1 MRCLC
6 HVGINEPRGRESSVL
21 QPLVMRASMAALFL
35 QEKHLGDAA
44 GFKRIIFP

>member
-6 HVGINEPRGRESSVL
+6 HVGMSWRRGRESSVL
-21 QPLVMRASMAALFL
+21 QPLAMRASMAALFL

-44 GFKRIIFP
+44 GFKGIIFP

>member
-6 HVGINEPRGRESSVL
+6 RVGINVPRGCESSVL
-21 QPLVMRASMAALFL
+21 HPLAMRASMAALFL

-44 GFKRIIFP
+44 GFKGIIFP

>member
-6 HVGINEPRGRESSVL
+6 HVGKNKSGGRVSSEL

-44 GFKRIIFP
+44 GFKGIIFP